1 MRRYDRKWL
10 GLFGASS
17 GGNRILPPGLEI
29 RLREFALV
37 AGGRLSFLILS
48 PSPLSM
54 PILVFRVLMAGSRK
68 RPLPS
73 WKLPGGPRRNLP
85 KRARALRLAW
95 VLFLIIGAP
104 LGFMVALGPMAY
116 AGIYIEPLRQFWQP
130 WPPDILKGIGGVL
143 GFAATLGYLMYR
155 KGRYTGYRSG
165 AIAER
170 ATSRNRSEGRVTV
183 ANPAPSSETV
193 PNPPP
198 PPEMPP
204 QSPVQ

>member
-1 MRRYDRKWL
+1 MAWSFRHLVRRKPNSL
-10 GLFGASS
+10 AGS
-17 GGNRILPPGLEI
+17 GNRI
-29 RLREFALV
+29 REFALV

-48 PSPLSM
+48 SSPLSR
-54 PILVFRVLMAGSRK
+54 PIRVVGVLMAGSRK

-73 WKLPGGPRRNLP
+73 WKLPRGPRRHLP

-95 VLFLIIGAP
+95 VLFLIVGAP
-104 LGFMVALGPMAY
+104 LGFMAALGPMAY

-165 AIAER
+165 AISER
-170 ATSRNRSEGRVTV
+170 APARKRSEGRVPLST
-183 ANPAPSSETV
+183 PAAGRDTTV
-193 PNPPP
+193 PAQNPPP
-198 PPEMPP
+198 PPEMPQMP
-204 QSPVQ
+204 AQ

>member
-1 MRRYDRKWL
+1 MAWSFRRLVRRKPNSL
-10 GLFGASS
+10 AGS
-17 GGNRILPPGLEI
+17 GN

-54 PILVFRVLMAGSRK
+54 PILVFRVLMAGSRR

-73 WKLPGGPRRNLP
+73 WMLPRGPRRNLP
-85 KRARALRLAW
+85 KRARALRTAW
-95 VLFLIIGAP
+95 LLFLFIGLP
-104 LGFMVALGPMAY
+104 LGFMAALGPMAY

-143 GFAATLGYLMYR
+143 GFAATIGYLMYR
-155 KGRYTGYRSG
+155 KGRYTGYRTG

-170 ATSRNRSEGRVTV
+170 ATTRNRAEGRVPV
-183 ANPAPSSETV
+183 SNPASAPGATV
-193 PNPPP
+193 PAPNPPP
-198 PPEMPP
+198 PPEMPQMP
-204 QSPVQ
+204 AQ